1 MKLGF
6 LGTGKIT
13 SSIIEGLL
21 KSKTK
26 FNQII
31 ISKRNVKNSRYL
43 KNKSKK
49 IKIYENN
56 QDIINSSKW
65 VFICLTPKVARNEL
79 QKLKFRKKH
88 IVVSLVSTI
97 SLKNLKKSC
106 SPSKN
111 IFKAGPLPFASSCQ
125 SPTIIYPKNKII
137 NNFFKKLGLVVNP
150 KNDKQNDHFW
160 VMTATMASYANFL
173 AELHKYLI
181 KNKVNKINAG
191 EYLYE
196 LSAGLNELIK
206 NEKYNFKKVVSELQ
220 TKNGIN
226 QQLLSALT
234 KKNLYKNL
242 NLQLKKIYKR
252 IKKANDQG

>member
-79 QKLKFRKKH
+79 QKLKFKKKTYCDKFSFNH
-88 IVVSLVSTI
+88 Q
-97 SLKNLKKSC
+97 LKGNKK
-106 SPSKN
+106 
-111 IFKAGPLPFASSCQ
+111 ILQ
-125 SPTIIYPKNKII
+125 S
-137 NNFFKKLGLVVNP
+137 FKKY
-150 KNDKQNDHFW
+150 F
-160 VMTATMASYANFL
+160 
-173 AELHKYLI
+173 
-181 KNKVNKINAG
+181 
-191 EYLYE
+191 
-196 LSAGLNELIK
+196 
-206 NEKYNFKKVVSELQ
+206 
-220 TKNGIN
+220 
-226 QQLLSALT
+226 
-234 KKNLYKNL
+234 
-242 NLQLKKIYKR
+242 
-252 IKKANDQG
+252 

>member
-31 ISKRNVKNSRYL
+31 ISKRNIKNSRYL

-56 QDIINSSKW
+56 QDIINRSKW

-79 QKLKFRKKH
+79 QKLKFKKKH
-88 IVVSLVSTI
+88 IVISLVSTI
-97 SLKNLKKSC
+97 SLREIKKSC
-106 SPSKN
+106 NPSRN
-111 IFKAGPLPFASSCQ
+111 IFKAGPLPFASSCK
-125 SPTIIYPKNKII
+125 SPTIIYPKNKNI

-150 KNDKQNDHFW
+150 KNEKQNDHFW
-160 VMTATMASYANFL
+160 VMTATMATYANFL
-173 AELHKYLI
+173 AELHKYLV
-181 KNKVNKINAG
+181 KNKVDKINAG

-196 LSAGLNELIK
+196 FSAGLNELIK
-206 NEKYNFKKVVSELQ
+206 HEKYNFKKVVSDLQ
-220 TKNGIN
+220 TKKGIN
-226 QQLLSALT
+226 QQMLNALS
-234 KKNLYKNL
+234 KKNLYKQL